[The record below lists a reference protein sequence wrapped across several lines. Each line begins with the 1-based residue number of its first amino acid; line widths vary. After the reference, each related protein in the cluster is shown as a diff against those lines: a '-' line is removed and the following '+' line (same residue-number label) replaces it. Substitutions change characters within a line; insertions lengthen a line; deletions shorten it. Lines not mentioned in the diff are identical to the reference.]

1 MPNGMLQI
9 RRAGVEKKVSE
20 GDCLSINHDE
30 RGRFPEFHSND
41 QKKFG
46 SEKFRVKWISEV
58 RLTSRFGWEHG
69 SIASGLLPPR
79 GKSFQIEKKS
89 V

>member
-1 MPNGMLQI
+1 MT
-9 RRAGVEKKVSE
+9 KKI
-20 GDCLSINHDE
+20 L
-30 RGRFPEFHSND
+30 
-41 QKKFG
+41 G

-58 RLTSRFGWEHG
+58 RLTRFGWEHG
-69 SIASGLLPPR
+69 SIASGLQRSR